1 MRLSR
6 PFGFVFLALA
16 VAAACGL
23 APVRAAGGPP
33 RLLMVGDST
42 MASYQKPPPDRTHF
56 SRKGGRA
63 IAALAADVLPVSVPK
78 LRPSLG

>member
-23 APVRAAGGPP
+23 VPVRAAGGPP

-42 MASYQKPPPDRTHF
+42 MASYEKPPDRTHF
-56 SRKGGRA
+56 SRKGGHA